1 MAKQTKSNATK
12 QIRGAHPPMPTF
24 SFRVFRAP
32 ISTIMDTNVVT
43 VFRGLSVEG
52 LLLIFLEDDLRRAPV
67 VDERSRLV
75 GFVSFSDLV
84 IEPNEEQAESE
95 DLLRVPLQSGGSYHL
110 SSEFHLENPKRT
122 VEDIMTA
129 PPACLPPSATMS
141 LAAALMA
148 HEGCSALPV
157 VDADRRVIGLLT
169 ARALLRWLAQADD
182 YLIPERSSHTKHW
195 TGWDPSNSGR
205 FGSRYGAVP
214 TAAEILDTT
223 VVDASVTKR

>member
-1 MAKQTKSNATK
+1 MAKQSKSNGGR
-12 QIRGAHPPMPTF
+12 QIRGAHPPLPTF

-32 ISTIMDTNVVT
+32 VSTIMETNVVT
-43 VFRGLSVEG
+43 VFRGLSVEA
-52 LLLIFLEDDLRRAPV
+52 LLQIFLEDDLRRAPV

-84 IEPNEEQAESE
+84 IEPNDEQPDERE

-110 SSEFHLENPKRT
+110 SSEFHLEDPKRT

-129 PPACLPPSATMS
+129 PPVCLPPSATMS

-148 HEGCSALPV
+148 QEACSTLPV
-157 VDADRRVIGLLT
+157 VDAEHRVIGVLT
-169 ARALLRWLAQADD
+169 ARALLRWFAQADD
-182 YLIPERSSHTKHW
+182 YLIPERSSHKRW
-195 TGWDPSNSGR
+195 VGWEPSTSGR
-205 FGSRYGAVP
+205 FESHYGARP

-223 VVDASVTKR
+223 VVDASTHKR